1 MGSSM
6 QTKLKVSELLEQVKE
21 FDQAGSFLQLLDA
34 VNILLLKDPNNSEYV
49 LYKLK
54 ALDGLGK
61 VNSDM
66 KLLEH
71 YVNIRS
77 TDSTGFILLY
87 QACLENKDTAGALIA
102 LAYAL
107 SVNPDDEQCMVLL
120 LDLLNKVDPK
130 YKRVKINIL
139 TVVRIGHLSSEI
151 EPLMRKVKGQDEQDC
166 LYLFVSNTPTSCNS
180 YLLSL
185 LKNISHIVVSPFWY
199 QFYVSRPTLLD
210 DFFFADFPYDVN
222 GSLRGKSNTDI
233 NTQGFRNLVN
243 IYENYPKCTEI
254 PPSDE
259 NKAWQILSALGI
271 KKLDKIVCFHVR
283 DSAYLSSV
291 NSSLNFSYHD
301 FRDAKIESYKKAV
314 EHLISQGYKVV
325 RIGVNSNQ
333 KLEIND
339 PNYFDFC
346 LQRDKVHGDLIEVF
360 ILNVCQF
367 FIANFGGPYGMAAM
381 LDTPTLVVN
390 GVPIQQP
397 YMKYGR
403 FIPKRLYKGDSEV
416 NLLDVCAGK
425 PLSENNQ
432 TPIYLSFNSTEFEK
446 YGYRYV
452 DNTDDEIYQAVA
464 EFEKLVENRILNMTL
479 TEKQMAYF
487 NALPDDFCHKNK
499 CVITDSFLT
508 AHEHTFKLATR
519 LVEQI

>member
-1 MGSSM
+1 MGFSM

-61 VNSDM
+61 VSSDI

-71 YVNIRS
+71 YVNMRS

-87 QACLENKDTAGALIA
+87 QAYLEKKDTAGALIA
-102 LAYAL
+102 LSYAL
-107 SVNPDDEQCMVLL
+107 SVNPDDEQCMLL
-120 LDLLNKVDPK
+120 LLELLKKVDPK

-139 TVVRIGHLSSEI
+139 TLKRIGHLSSEI

-166 LYLFVSNTPTSCNS
+166 LYLFVSNTPESCNS

-185 LKNISHIVVSPFWY
+185 LKNISHIVVAPFWY
-199 QFYVSRPTLLD
+199 QLYVSRPTLLD
-210 DFFFADFPYDVN
+210 DFFFADFPYDLN
-222 GSLRGKSNTDI
+222 GSLRGKSNIDI
-233 NTQGFRNLVN
+233 NTQGFKNLVS
-243 IYENYPKCTEI
+243 IYEDYPKCTEI

-271 KKLDKIVCFHVR
+271 KKLDKIVCLHVR
-283 DSAYLSSV
+283 DSAYLSSIT
-291 NSSLNFSYHD
+291 NGGDFSYHD
-301 FRDAKIESYKKAV
+301 FRDAKIESYKQAV
-314 EHLISQGYKVV
+314 EYLISQGYKVV
-325 RIGVNSNQ
+325 RIGANTNQ
-333 KLEIND
+333 NLEIDD

-346 LQRDKVHGDLIEVF
+346 LQRDQVHGDLLEVF
-360 ILNVCQF
+360 ILSVCQF
-367 FIANFGGPYGMAAM
+367 FIANFGGPYGVAAM

-390 GVPIQQP
+390 GVPIQHP

-403 FIPKRLYKGDSEV
+403 FIPKRLFQDESEV

-425 PLSENNQ
+425 PLSEDNNA
-432 TPIYLSFNSTEFEK
+432 PIYLSFNSAVFEQYGYHYIENTEDEILQAVVEFE
-446 YGYRYV
+446 RM
-452 DNTDDEIYQAVA
+452 
-464 EFEKLVENRILNMTL
+464 VENRILNMTL
-479 TEKQMAYF
+479 TEKQIAYF
-487 NALPDDFCHKNK
+487 NALPEDFCHRNK

-508 AHEHTFKLATR
+508 AHEHTFKPSASFA
-519 LVEQI
+519 E